1 MIALEGDDVDDA
13 TIRRLAELNRRF
25 YEENLEGFSATRGSA
40 WPGWLELAR
49 MLGDRLP
56 GIGDGGRPLRVL
68 DIASGNLRFER
79 FLAEVF
85 PEAGIQVL
93 AIDSCDG
100 LALAQLETLPAN
112 AGVHYEHADM
122 IDLLMGEGGPG
133 SLPDFG
139 GITFDVAVSFG
150 FMHHV
155 PGHALRSRLLRL
167 MAEALAP
174 GGVLAVSFWRFMDD
188 AQLADRAHETTAR
201 AQTELGDLQLGRGD
215 FILGWNGVPG
225 AYRYCHS
232 FDDAEIDAL
241 ANAVGGNL
249 DLAARYRADGRTGD
263 LNEYLVFQRI

>member
-1 MIALEGDDVDDA
+1 MIALEGDDVDNA

-49 MLGDRLP
+49 LLGDRLT

-68 DIASGNLRFER
+68 DIACGNLRFER
-79 FLAEVF
+79 FLAEAF
-85 PEAGIQVL
+85 PETGIQVL

-100 LALAQLETLPAN
+100 LALAQLESLPAN
-112 AGVHYEHADM
+112 VGVHYEHADM
-122 IDLLMGEGGPG
+122 IDLLMGEDGSG
-133 SLPDFG
+133 SLLDFG
-139 GITFDVAVSFG
+139 GIAFDLAVAFG

-155 PGHALRSRLLRL
+155 PGCGLRSRLLRL
-167 MAEALAP
+167 MADALAP
-174 GGVLAVSFWRFMDD
+174 GGALAVSFWRFMDD
-188 AQLADRAHETTAR
+188 GQLADRAHETTAQ
-201 AQTELGDLQLGRGD
+201 AQAELGDLQLGRGD

-241 ANAVGGNL
+241 ANTVGGNL
-249 DLAARYRADGRTGD
+249 DLVARYRADGRTGD
-263 LNEYLVFQRI
+263 LNEYLVFQRV